1 MKSGYNG
8 GFQESCL
15 FILARVGVLL
25 PNCFMSEITHYIM
38 CSQKHGFF
46 PTTRRTLSSI
56 FLFILFCWPTGF
68 VHADHFVWFGTYT
81 GKTPRGNGI
90 YVSRYN
96 EITGEISQ
104 PKLATKVKNPSFL
117 AVHPTLPV
125 VYGVSEIA
133 DLNDKPTGG
142 IISFIVDMHSGQL
155 TQQSVQPSQGKG
167 PCHLSVDA
175 TGKSLLA
182 ANYGSGSV
190 ICLGITDDGSL
201 LPPVATKQDKPG
213 GFIQHVGTGPN
224 KSRQRAPHGHSM
236 NATTTGKFAISC
248 DLGAD
253 KVFVH
258 KLDVS
263 AAVITPHNSA
273 STQPGGGPRHF
284 ALHPR
289 LPFGYTNNEL
299 DMTVTAFHFDT
310 AEGRLQKIHS
320 VSTIPD
326 SVHERTGFSTAEIA
340 IHPSGK
346 FLYVSNRGHDSI
358 ALFGIN
364 EQSGKLSLKSVEPT
378 RCQTPRHFAIAPG
391 GERLYA
397 AGQASGTITAFTI
410 NSETGKLSFTKRIL
424 KVPKPVC
431 IVFSHP
437 ISSTPKKP

>member
-1 MKSGYNG
+1 
-8 GFQESCL
+8 
-15 FILARVGVLL
+15 
-25 PNCFMSEITHYIM
+25 M

-46 PTTRRTLSSI
+46 STTRRTLSSI

-299 DMTVTAFHFDT
+299 DMTVTAFHFDA

>member
-1 MKSGYNG
+1 MCFHKNA
-8 GFQESCL
+8 FFLTTQR
-15 FILARVGVLL
+15 ILSSVLL
-25 PNCFMSEITHYIM
+25 FS
-38 CSQKHGFF
+38 
-46 PTTRRTLSSI
+46 
-56 FLFILFCWPTGF
+56 LFCCPSGF
-68 VHADHFVWFGTYT
+68 VQADHFVWFGTYT
-81 GKTPRGNGI
+81 GKPPRGNGI
-90 YVSRYN
+90 YVSRYD
-96 EITGEISQ
+96 EITGEISR
-104 PKLATKVKNPSFL
+104 PKLATKIKNPSFL
-117 AVHPTLPV
+117 VVHPTLSI
-125 VYGVSEIA
+125 VYAVSEIA
-133 DLNDKPTGG
+133 DLNGKPTGG
-142 IISFIVDMHSGQL
+142 IISFVVDMHSGQL

-167 PCHLSVDA
+167 PCHLSLDA

-190 ICLGITDDGSL
+190 ICLGINDDGSL
-201 LPPVATKQDKPG
+201 LPPVATTQDKPG
-213 GFIQHVGTGPN
+213 GFIQHAGTGPN
-224 KSRQRAPHGHSM
+224 KSRQQGPHGHSM
-236 NATTTGKFAISC
+236 NATSTGKFAISC

-258 KLDVS
+258 KLDVPT
-263 AAVITPHNSA
+263 AVITPHNSTP
-273 STQPGGGPRHF
+273 TQPGGGPRHF

-289 LPFGYTNNEL
+289 LPFGYANNEL
-299 DMTVTAFHFDT
+299 DMTVTAFRFD
-310 AEGRLQKIHS
+310 AVEGNLQKIHS
-320 VSTIPD
+320 ASTIPD
-326 SVHERTGFSTAEIA
+326 SIQERTGFSTAEIA

-391 GERLYA
+391 GKRLYA

-410 NSETGKLSFTKRIL
+410 DSETGKLSFTKRIL

>member
-1 MKSGYNG
+1 MCFHKNA
-8 GFQESCL
+8 FFLTTQR
-15 FILARVGVLL
+15 ILSSVLL
-25 PNCFMSEITHYIM
+25 FS
-38 CSQKHGFF
+38 
-46 PTTRRTLSSI
+46 
-56 FLFILFCWPTGF
+56 LFCWPSGF
-68 VHADHFVWFGTYT
+68 VQADHFVWFGTYT
-81 GKTPRGNGI
+81 GKPPRGNGI
-90 YVSRYN
+90 YVSRYD
-96 EITGEISQ
+96 EITGEISR
-104 PKLATKVKNPSFL
+104 PKLATKIKNPSFL
-117 AVHPTLPV
+117 VVHPTLSI
-125 VYGVSEIA
+125 VYAVSEIA
-133 DLNDKPTGG
+133 DLNGKPTGG
-142 IISFIVDMHSGQL
+142 IISFVVDMHSGQL

-167 PCHLSVDA
+167 PCHLSLDA

-190 ICLGITDDGSL
+190 ICLGINDDGSL
-201 LPPVATKQDKPG
+201 LPPVATTQDKPG
-213 GFIQHVGTGPN
+213 GFIQHAGTGPN
-224 KSRQRAPHGHSM
+224 KSRQQGPHGHSM
-236 NATTTGKFAISC
+236 NATSTGKFAISC

-258 KLDVS
+258 KLDVPT
-263 AAVITPHNSA
+263 AVITPHNSTP
-273 STQPGGGPRHF
+273 TQPGGGPRHF

-289 LPFGYTNNEL
+289 LPFGYANNEL
-299 DMTVTAFHFDT
+299 DMTVTAFHFDA
-310 AEGRLQKIHS
+310 AEGRLRKIHS

-340 IHPSGK
+340 VHPSGK

-410 NSETGKLSFTKRIL
+410 DSETGKLSFIKRIL

>member
-1 MKSGYNG
+1 MCFHKNA
-8 GFQESCL
+8 L
-15 FILARVGVLL
+15 FLTTQRILSSVLL
-25 PNCFMSEITHYIM
+25 FS
-38 CSQKHGFF
+38 
-46 PTTRRTLSSI
+46 
-56 FLFILFCWPTGF
+56 LFCCPSGF
-68 VHADHFVWFGTYT
+68 VQADHFVWFGTYT
-81 GKTPRGNGI
+81 GKPPRGNGI
-90 YVSRYN
+90 YVSRYD
-96 EITGEISQ
+96 EITGEISR
-104 PKLATKVKNPSFL
+104 PKLATKIKNPSFL
-117 AVHPTLPV
+117 VVHPTLSI
-125 VYGVSEIA
+125 VYAVSEIA
-133 DLNDKPTGG
+133 DLNGKPTGG
-142 IISFIVDMHSGQL
+142 IISFVVDMRSGQL

-167 PCHLSVDA
+167 PCHLSLDA

-190 ICLGITDDGSL
+190 ICLGINDDGSL
-201 LPPVATKQDKPG
+201 LPPVATTQDKPG
-213 GFIQHVGTGPN
+213 GFIQHAGTGPN
-224 KSRQRAPHGHSM
+224 KSRQQGPHGHSM
-236 NATTTGKFAISC
+236 NATSTGKFAISC

-258 KLDVS
+258 KLDVPT
-263 AAVITPHNSA
+263 AVITPHNSTP
-273 STQPGGGPRHF
+273 TQPGGGPRHF

-289 LPFGYTNNEL
+289 LPFGYANNEL
-299 DMTVTAFHFDT
+299 DMTVTAFRFD
-310 AEGRLQKIHS
+310 AVEGNLQKIHS
-320 VSTIPD
+320 ASTIPD
-326 SVHERTGFSTAEIA
+326 SIQERTGFSTAEIA

-391 GERLYA
+391 GKRLYA

-410 NSETGKLSFTKRIL
+410 DSETGKLSFTKRIL

>member
-1 MKSGYNG
+1 MKSGYNR

-38 CSQKHGFF
+38 CLQKHGFF

-299 DMTVTAFHFDT
+299 DMTVTAFHFDA

>member
-1 MKSGYNG
+1 MCFHKNA
-8 GFQESCL
+8 L
-15 FILARVGVLL
+15 FLTTQRILSSVLL
-25 PNCFMSEITHYIM
+25 FS
-38 CSQKHGFF
+38 
-46 PTTRRTLSSI
+46 
-56 FLFILFCWPTGF
+56 LFCCPSGF
-68 VHADHFVWFGTYT
+68 VQADHFVWFGTYT
-81 GKTPRGNGI
+81 GKPPRGNGI
-90 YVSRYN
+90 YVSRYD
-96 EITGEISQ
+96 EITGEISR
-104 PKLATKVKNPSFL
+104 PNLATKIKNPSFL
-117 AVHPTLPV
+117 VVHPTLSI
-125 VYGVSEIA
+125 VYAVSEIA
-133 DLNDKPTGG
+133 DLNGKPTGG
-142 IISFIVDMHSGQL
+142 IISFVVDMRSGQL

-167 PCHLSVDA
+167 PCHLSLDA

-190 ICLGITDDGSL
+190 ICLGINDDGSL
-201 LPPVATKQDKPG
+201 LPPVATTQDKPG
-213 GFIQHVGTGPN
+213 GFIQHAGTGPN
-224 KSRQRAPHGHSM
+224 KSRQQGPHGHSM
-236 NATTTGKFAISC
+236 NATSTGKFAISC

-258 KLDVS
+258 KLDVPT
-263 AAVITPHNSA
+263 AVITPHNSTP
-273 STQPGGGPRHF
+273 TQPGGGPRHF

-289 LPFGYTNNEL
+289 LPFGYANNEL
-299 DMTVTAFHFDT
+299 DMTVTAFRFD
-310 AEGRLQKIHS
+310 AVEGNLQKIHS
-320 VSTIPD
+320 ASTIPD
-326 SVHERTGFSTAEIA
+326 SIQERTGFSTAEIA

-391 GERLYA
+391 GKRLYA

-410 NSETGKLSFTKRIL
+410 DSETGKLSFTKRIL

>member
-1 MKSGYNG
+1 MG
-8 GFQESCL
+8 
-15 FILARVGVLL
+15 
-25 PNCFMSEITHYIM
+25 
-38 CSQKHGFF
+38 SQKHVLFL
-46 PTTRRTLSSI
+46 TTRRILSSLLT
-56 FLFILFCWPTGF
+56 FFLFCWPTGF

-81 GKTPRGNGI
+81 GKPPRGNGI
-90 YVSRYN
+90 YVSRYD

-104 PKLATKVKNPSFL
+104 PKLAAKVKNPSFL
-117 AVHPTLPV
+117 AVHPTLPI
-125 VYGVSEIA
+125 VYAVSEIA
-133 DLNDKPTGG
+133 DLNGKPTGG
-142 IISFIVDMHSGQL
+142 IISFNVDMHSGQL
-155 TQQSVQPSQGKG
+155 TQQSDQPSLGKG
-167 PCHLSVDA
+167 PCHLSLDA

-190 ICLGITDDGSL
+190 ICLGIANDGSL
-201 LPPVATKQDKPG
+201 LSPVATKQDEPG
-213 GFIQHVGTGPN
+213 GFIQHVGKGPN
-224 KSRQRAPHGHSM
+224 KSRQQSPHGHSM
-236 NATTTGKFAISC
+236 NATSTGKFAISC

-253 KVFVH
+253 RVFVH
-258 KLDVS
+258 NLNVS
-263 AAVITPHNSA
+263 TAVITPHNSV

-289 LPFGYTNNEL
+289 LPFGYANNEL
-299 DMTVTAFHFDT
+299 DMTVTAFRFDA

-326 SVHERTGFSTAEIA
+326 SIQERTGFSTAEIA

-378 RCQTPRHFAIAPG
+378 RCQTPRHFVIAPG
-391 GERLYA
+391 GKRLYA

-410 NSETGKLSFTKRIL
+410 DSKTGRLSFNKRIL

-431 IVFSHP
+431 IVFSRP

>member
-1 MKSGYNG
+1 MRSQKNA
-8 GFQESCL
+8 L
-15 FILARVGVLL
+15 FLTTRHILSSVLL
-25 PNCFMSEITHYIM
+25 FS
-38 CSQKHGFF
+38 
-46 PTTRRTLSSI
+46 
-56 FLFILFCWPTGF
+56 LFCCPSGF
-68 VHADHFVWFGTYT
+68 VQADHFVWFGTYT
-81 GKTPRGNGI
+81 GKPPRGSGI
-90 YVSRYN
+90 YVSRYD
-96 EITGEISQ
+96 EITGEISR

-117 AVHPTLPV
+117 AVHPTLSI
-125 VYGVSEIA
+125 VYAVSEIA
-133 DLNDKPTGG
+133 DLNGQPTGG
-142 IISFIVDMHSGQL
+142 IISFVVDMHSGQL

-167 PCHLSVDA
+167 PCHLSLDA

-190 ICLGITDDGSL
+190 ICLGINDDGSL

-213 GFIQHVGTGPN
+213 GFIQHAGTGPN
-224 KSRQRAPHGHSM
+224 KSRQQGPHGHSM
-236 NATTTGKFAISC
+236 NATSTGKFAISC

-253 KVFVH
+253 KVFIH
-258 KLDVS
+258 KLDVPT
-263 AAVITPHNSA
+263 AVITPHNSA

-289 LPFGYTNNEL
+289 LPFGYANNEL
-299 DMTVTAFHFDT
+299 DMTVTAFRFD
-310 AEGRLQKIHS
+310 AVEGNLQKIHS
-320 VSTIPD
+320 ASTIPD
-326 SVHERTGFSTAEIA
+326 SIQERTGFSTAEIA

-364 EQSGKLSLKSVEPT
+364 EQSGKLSLKSVEPI

-391 GERLYA
+391 GKRLYA
-397 AGQASGTITAFTI
+397 AGQASGTVIAFTI
-410 NSETGKLSFTKRIL
+410 DSETGKLTFAKRIL

>member
-1 MKSGYNG
+1 MCFHKNA
-8 GFQESCL
+8 L
-15 FILARVGVLL
+15 FLTTQRILSSVLL
-25 PNCFMSEITHYIM
+25 FS
-38 CSQKHGFF
+38 
-46 PTTRRTLSSI
+46 
-56 FLFILFCWPTGF
+56 LFCCPSGF
-68 VHADHFVWFGTYT
+68 VQADHFVWFGTYT
-81 GKTPRGNGI
+81 GKPPRGNGI
-90 YVSRYN
+90 YVSRYD
-96 EITGEISQ
+96 EITGEISR

-117 AVHPTLPV
+117 AVHPTLSI
-125 VYGVSEIA
+125 VYAVSEIA
-133 DLNDKPTGG
+133 DLNGQPTGG
-142 IISFIVDMHSGQL
+142 IISFVVDMHSGQL

-167 PCHLSVDA
+167 PCHLSLDA

-190 ICLGITDDGSL
+190 ICLGINDDGSL

-213 GFIQHVGTGPN
+213 GFIQHAGTGPN
-224 KSRQRAPHGHSM
+224 KSRQQGPHGHSM
-236 NATTTGKFAISC
+236 NATSTGKFAISC

-253 KVFVH
+253 KVFIH
-258 KLDVS
+258 KLDVPT
-263 AAVITPHNSA
+263 AVITPHNSA

-289 LPFGYTNNEL
+289 LPFGYANNEL
-299 DMTVTAFHFDT
+299 DMTVTAFRFD
-310 AEGRLQKIHS
+310 AVEGNLQKIHS
-320 VSTIPD
+320 ASTIPD
-326 SVHERTGFSTAEIA
+326 SIQERTGFSTAEIA

-391 GERLYA
+391 GKRLYA
-397 AGQASGTITAFTI
+397 AGQASGTVIAFTI
-410 NSETGKLSFTKRIL
+410 DSETGKLTFAKRIL

>member
-1 MKSGYNG
+1 MCFHKNA
-8 GFQESCL
+8 FFLTTQR
-15 FILARVGVLL
+15 ILSSVLL
-25 PNCFMSEITHYIM
+25 FS
-38 CSQKHGFF
+38 
-46 PTTRRTLSSI
+46 
-56 FLFILFCWPTGF
+56 LFCWPSGF
-68 VHADHFVWFGTYT
+68 VQADHFVWFGTYT
-81 GKTPRGNGI
+81 GKPPRGNGI
-90 YVSRYN
+90 YVSRYD
-96 EITGEISQ
+96 EITGEISR
-104 PKLATKVKNPSFL
+104 PKLATKIKNPSFL
-117 AVHPTLPV
+117 VVHPTLSI
-125 VYGVSEIA
+125 VYAVSEIA
-133 DLNDKPTGG
+133 DLNGKPTGG
-142 IISFIVDMHSGQL
+142 IISFVVDMRSGQL

-167 PCHLSVDA
+167 PCHLSLDA

-190 ICLGITDDGSL
+190 ICLGINDDGSL
-201 LPPVATKQDKPG
+201 LPPVATTQDKPG
-213 GFIQHVGTGPN
+213 GFIQHAGTGPN
-224 KSRQRAPHGHSM
+224 KSRQQGPHGHSM
-236 NATTTGKFAISC
+236 NATSTGKFAISC

-258 KLDVS
+258 KLDVPT
-263 AAVITPHNSA
+263 AVITPHNSTP
-273 STQPGGGPRHF
+273 TQPGGGPRHF

-289 LPFGYTNNEL
+289 LPFGYANNEL
-299 DMTVTAFHFDT
+299 DMTVTAFRFD
-310 AEGRLQKIHS
+310 AVEGNLQKIHS
-320 VSTIPD
+320 ASTIPD
-326 SVHERTGFSTAEIA
+326 SIQERTGFSTAEIA

-391 GERLYA
+391 GKRLYA

-410 NSETGKLSFTKRIL
+410 DSETGKLSFTKRIL

>member
-1 MKSGYNG
+1 M
-8 GFQESCL
+8 CL
-15 FILARVGVLL
+15 
-25 PNCFMSEITHYIM
+25 
-38 CSQKHGFF
+38 QKHVLFL
-46 PTTRRTLSSI
+46 TTRRILSSI
-56 FLFILFCWPTGF
+56 LLFFLFCWPTGF
-68 VHADHFVWFGTYT
+68 VYADHFVWFGTYT
-81 GKTPRGNGI
+81 GKAPRGNGI

-117 AVHPTLPV
+117 AVHPTLPI
-125 VYGVSEIA
+125 VYAVSEIA

-142 IISFIVDMHSGQL
+142 IISFIVDMHGGRL

-201 LPPVATKQDKPG
+201 LPPVPTQQDEPG

-236 NATTTGKFAISC
+236 NATTTGTFAISC

-299 DMTVTAFHFDT
+299 DMTVTAFHFDA

-340 IHPSGK
+340 VHPSGK

-410 NSETGKLSFTKRIL
+410 DSETGKLSFIKRIL